1 MLGQGATTATSTNSK
16 WQAIVS
22 NGNWVQLKLN
32 GKPVGL
38 VTDCGYD
45 ESFNVQ
51 PIKTL
56 NRLQALGYDPTGY
69 TCSISIGAYIP
80 NKAKYPTGVKT
91 PDDGEVHANDILNID
106 VEQVWETG
114 IAPEWDS
121 MEFYDSRAKK
131 TLAAFSGVILD
142 KNSGK
147 VNKEQAVTMNLSL
160 YAVKRDQT

>member
-1 MLGQGATTATSTNSK
+1 MGISS
-16 WQAIVS
+16 
-22 NGNWVQLKLN
+22 VQFSAN
-32 GKPVGL
+32 GKLTSHRNPGSF
-38 VTDCGYD
+38 TDNVYD
-45 ESFNVQ
+45 AGSAGAVAAGNAVIIGES
-51 PIKTL
+51 T
-56 NRLQALGYDPTGY
+56 GYDPTGY